1 MLTIECPAELD
12 IAAASAL
19 HQQLLSAI
27 QGKEALVINGQAI
40 RRIHAAG
47 LQLLLSLVRHS
58 KETALPISWSN
69 PSPALLESAQLLG
82 LSDDLGL
89 GAPTN
94 QP

>member
-27 QGKEALVINGQAI
+27 QDKEALELNGQAV

-47 LQLLLSLVRHS
+47 LQLLLSLVRYS
-58 KETALPISWSN
+58 KDVALPISWVD

-82 LSDDLGL
+82 LTDDLGL
-89 GAPTN
+89 AVGKP
-94 QP
+94 PL